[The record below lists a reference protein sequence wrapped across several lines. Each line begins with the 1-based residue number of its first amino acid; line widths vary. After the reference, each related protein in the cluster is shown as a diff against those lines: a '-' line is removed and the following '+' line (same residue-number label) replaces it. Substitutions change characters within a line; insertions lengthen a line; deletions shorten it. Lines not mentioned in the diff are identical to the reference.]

1 MRNSDWSSDVCSADL
16 PSAVSARKCGWTE
29 PCETKHWRKR
39 WDSNPRTGC
48 PVAGFQDRFLKPLGH
63 SSMPFRGWQL
73 TTGLWV
79 KTPGESD
86 LRYPLV
92 TTLLFPG
99 TGRKP
104 RRSEERRVG
113 KE

>member
-48 PVAGFQDRFLKPLGH
+48 PVAGFQDRFLKQLGH

-79 KTPGESD
+79 KTPGDTE
-86 LRYPLV
+86 LRRYEETQVRNALCRQCS
-92 TTLLFPG
+92 TRG
-99 TGRKP
+99 TP
-104 RRSEERRVG
+104 YQ
-113 KE
+113 